1 MKGLSGIQLANVDI
15 ELKEAI
21 CDSLVNALVA
31 RVSGNDERGRTVL
44 GNSPRRGIF
53 AGQLLPRFD
62 VGGAVDETSDIRI
75 AAIGMDLIVRAGAG
89 APIRVTPRFSAY
101 VRVIPLWRDLTAG
114 GGELDFDFR
123 LLKSIQ
129 QQIDDVIRAER
140 VPALQAAGV
149 DRPDWKGM
157 DEAKRATVR
166 ARRAQILAAI
176 RTKAYAAHGIKLLSG
191 EPESEP
197 EDAALPTDG
206 AISDPNTPED
216 NPPQPAPIA
225 RLVREGRAI
234 PLCLVDPAPVPG
246 KWRRLDLS
254 LPALEFAS
262 DADDASLAATVEAYN
277 SSLRQ
282 AVAAQLEA
290 WAAGDGSTE
299 AWRDAAVQPGET
311 LDEAKWTA
319 TTAALAARPVERA
332 RVVPD
337 LSRVVVKV
345 ERQADFLDPSRLSL
359 RVMLD
364 NQSPELTPRDA
375 QGCCNTVFCASL
387 SLLLPE
393 AAHRPLRLD
402 RVEPSYRFRDY
413 LDYPAIG
420 LNCGVETR
428 RVKGH
433 LWLDTTVAPRFAQP
447 RIVARRI
454 DASFEFVVLKDQDFD
469 PTKLLELPR
478 SYVKWIDRQELRLQD
493 TVGADLDPADAEIEV
508 ARLHKDIAAQRA
520 EARYIERGIEV
531 LIASKSAYE
540 QLSGAGL
547 AEREALERRAAPWRA
562 WTMTN
567 EVFALRDEYDPKRGW
582 RLFQIA
588 FVLAHVPV
596 FASHMTEWREFHDPR
611 LDEEGVS
618 LLYFPTGGGKS
629 EAFYGALLFA
639 MFLDRLR
646 GKDRGITAMIRYPL
660 RLLTLQQA
668 QRLLKLVVRAEIVR
682 RKHKAGHWPF
692 EMGFWVG
699 NQNTPNHYRAFRAD
713 IPLASD
719 ARFADDSELD
729 GKSGNEEQRAQGRR
743 YVEALEAYDK
753 IPECPV
759 CGKPTGLRRDEGEG
773 PFGKRAVI
781 VCFNEGCTWNREH
794 GGRHP
799 LPFLLTDDAIYARA
813 PAIVLGTVDKL
824 AMLGQH
830 TATVSKVLGMFGLAR
845 RIDKWG
851 NFDTPR
857 REDDLRRDPA
867 DDDCFNVFPA
877 YANGQRVFHDP
888 FPSLIIQDEA
898 HLLEES
904 LGTFSGLFDTLLETV
919 MKDVA
924 DMAGDGLE
932 VARRWTGDTWGA
944 PRMPKVIAATATISA
959 PERQLETLYQRLP
972 LRFPYPGPDLYHS
985 FFAEPADPPAGNGE
999 RVALTAA
1006 LPFAM
1011 RPEQTAPWMRLYVSL
1026 MTNDATHTVTTVGVL
1041 AAFHGIVTSLWDG
1054 LLDDNRRA
1062 PTVALIRSAISPG
1075 TAGDWHRAAIDRAI
1089 ARGRA
1094 DEIMALVD
1102 LHRIALAY
1110 VTNKKGGD
1118 QIIDAL
1124 SAAVEHQHRRIG
1136 RAHTAFE
1143 SRLISGGIDMKD
1155 IQGVMEDA
1163 ETSFEG
1169 VIYPDIAT
1177 TLRNI
1182 VATSAISHGV
1192 DVDRFNSMFFAGLPS
1207 DIAEYIQ
1214 ASSRV
1219 GRTHVGFV
1227 ILLPT
1232 PQNRRDRY
1240 VIETHDI
1247 FHRFLE
1253 RMIAPPAVERWAENA
1268 IKRTMA
1274 SYVQTW
1280 AMLREAR
1287 EFMAQDDCRK
1297 AEVNHMDQISRFATL
1312 AQRDH
1317 VAFCEALGEFM
1328 LRASGFAGRGASKL
1342 GTPHYAEF
1350 YRALVEKQ
1358 VDTFVRDISN
1368 RGTIA
1373 SLRDYWNDLPAFRP
1387 PMTSLRDVDEAG
1399 YIIAAGR
1406 DPLSRGRSTDVDRQD
1421 LAKVMRAIRTQRG
1434 TASEMDAD
1442 GGDYERG

>member
-1 MKGLSGIQLANVDI
+1 MKGHSDKQLGDI
-15 ELKEAI
+15 DVELKEAV
-21 CDSLVNALVA
+21 CDALVNALVA
-31 RVSGNDERGRTVL
+31 RVSGDDERGRTIL
-44 GNSPRRGIF
+44 GSSPRRGVF

-62 VGGAVDETSDIRI
+62 VGGVVDETSDIRI
-75 AAIGMDLIVRAGAG
+75 AAVGVDFVVGAG
-89 APIRVTPRFSAY
+89 TRATIRVTPRFSVY
-101 VRVIPLWRDLTAG
+101 VRVIPLWKDLVAG

-123 LLKSIQ
+123 LRKSIQ
-129 QQIDDVIRAER
+129 QQIDDAIRAER

-157 DEAKRATVR
+157 DEAKRSKVR
-166 ARRAQILAAI
+166 AQRAQILAGI
-176 RTKAYAAHGIKLLSG
+176 RTKAYAAHGIKLLSW
-191 EPESEP
+191 EPEPLNAEQP
-197 EDAALPTDG
+197 PDDAVG
-206 AISDPNTPED
+206 DPNTPDD
-216 NPPQPAPIA
+216 NVAQAAPIA
-225 RLVREGRAI
+225 RLVRESRAI
-234 PLCLVDPAPVPG
+234 PLHHVDPAPIPG
-246 KWRRLDLS
+246 KWRRIDLA
-254 LPALEFAS
+254 LPTLEFAT
-262 DADDASLAATVEAYN
+262 DADDTTLTATVDAYN
-277 SSLRQ
+277 VILAN
-282 AVAAQLEA
+282 AVGAQLETWVTGNGA
-290 WAAGDGSTE
+290 TE
-299 AWRDAAVQPGET
+299 AWRDATVQPGET
-311 LDEAKWTA
+311 LDEARWTA
-319 TTAALAARPVERA
+319 AMAALAAQPVDRA

-337 LSRVVVKV
+337 LSRVVLKV
-345 ERQADFLDPSRLSL
+345 ERQVDFLDPSRLSL

-364 NQSPELTPRDA
+364 NQSPEPTPRDA
-375 QGCCNTVFCASL
+375 QGRCNTVFGAGL
-387 SLLLPE
+387 SLTLPQ

-402 RVEPSYRFRDY
+402 RVEPSYRFRDH

-420 LNCGVETR
+420 LNCGV
-428 RVKGH
+428 H
-433 LWLDTTVAPRFAQP
+433 ADTAAGELRLATTAAPRFAQP
-447 RIVARRI
+447 RIVARQI
-454 DASFEFVVLKDQDFD
+454 DLPFQFAILKEPGFD
-469 PTKLLELPR
+469 ATKLFELPR
-478 SYVKWIDRQELRLQD
+478 AYVKWIDEQEVRLKD
-493 TVGADLDPADAEIEV
+493 TVTAGLDRADAEIES
-508 ARLHKDIAAQRA
+508 ARLRKDIAAQRT
-520 EARYIERGIEV
+520 EARYIERGVEM
-531 LIASKSAYE
+531 LIASKKAYE
-540 QLSGAGL
+540 MLSGLAG
-547 AEREALERRAAPWRA
+547 ADRAALEPRAAPWRA

-567 EVFALRDEYDPKRGW
+567 EAFALRDAHDPKRGW
-582 RLFQIA
+582 RLFQMA

-596 FASHMTEWREFHDPR
+596 FSSRIEEWREYHDPM
-611 LDEEGVS
+611 LDEDGVS

-629 EAFYGALLFA
+629 EAFYGTLLFA

-682 RKHKAGHWPF
+682 RRHAVGNWPF

-699 NQNTPNHYRAFRAD
+699 NQNTPNNYRAFRAD

-719 ARFADDSELD
+719 REFADDSELD
-729 GKSGNEEQRAQGRR
+729 GATGDDEQRAQGRR
-743 YVEALEAYDK
+743 YVEAREAYDK

-759 CGKPTGLRRDEGEG
+759 CGEATGLRRDEGEG
-773 PFGKRAVI
+773 PLGKRAAI
-781 VCFNEGCTWNREH
+781 VCFNDGCEWNREH

-830 TATVSKVLGMFGLAR
+830 TATISKVLGMFGLAR
-845 RIDKWG
+845 RIDRWG
-851 NFDTPR
+851 NLDTPR
-857 REDDLRRDPA
+857 REDDLRRDPTE
-867 DDDCFNVFPA
+867 DDISNVFPA
-877 YANGQRVFHDP
+877 YAKGTRVFHDP
-888 FPSLIIQDEA
+888 FPSLVIQDEA

-904 LGTFSGLFDTLLETV
+904 LGTFSGLFDSLLETILE
-919 MKDVA
+919 DVA
-924 DMAGDGLE
+924 DMAGDGLQ
-932 VARRWTGDTWGA
+932 VARRWNGDGWGA

-959 PERQLETLYQRLP
+959 PERQLETLYQRVP

-985 FFAEPADPPAGNGE
+985 FFAEPAAPPAGNGG
-999 RVALTAA
+999 RVALAA
-1006 LPFAM
+1006 SLSFAQA
-1011 RPEQTAPWMRLYVSL
+1011 PEQTAPWMRLYVSL

-1041 AAFHGIVTSLWDG
+1041 AAFHSIITALWDG
-1054 LLDDNRRA
+1054 MLGEGSRPA
-1062 PTVALIRSAISPG
+1062 AVAAIRDAVSSGI
-1075 TAGDWHRAAIDRAI
+1075 AGDWHRAAIDRAV
-1089 ARGRA
+1089 AQGRA
-1094 DEIMALVD
+1094 GEIMALVD

-1124 SAAVEHQHRRIG
+1124 GAAVEHQHRRIG
-1136 RAHTAFE
+1136 RSHAAFE

-1155 IQGVMEDA
+1155 IQAVMEDA
-1163 ETSFEG
+1163 EKSFVG
-1169 VIYPDIAT
+1169 GDYPDIAA

-1227 ILLPT
+1227 MLLPT

-1274 SYVQTW
+1274 SYVQAW

-1287 EFMAQDDCRK
+1287 EFLAQDDGRK
-1297 AEVNHMDQISRFATL
+1297 AEVSHMDQISRFATL
-1312 AQRDH
+1312 AQRNH
-1317 VAFCEALGEFM
+1317 VALCEALGGFM
-1328 LRASGFAGRGASKL
+1328 LRASGFAGKGASQL
-1342 GTPHYAEF
+1342 GAPHYEDF

-1358 VDTFVRDISN
+1358 VDTFVRDISS

-1373 SLRDYWNDLPAFRP
+1373 SLRDYWDDLPAFRP

-1399 YIIAAGR
+1399 YIVAAGR
-1406 DPLSRGRSTDVDRQD
+1406 DPLARGRSTDVDRQD

-1434 TASEMDAD
+1434 TASELDAD
-1442 GGDYERG
+1442 GGDDGRG